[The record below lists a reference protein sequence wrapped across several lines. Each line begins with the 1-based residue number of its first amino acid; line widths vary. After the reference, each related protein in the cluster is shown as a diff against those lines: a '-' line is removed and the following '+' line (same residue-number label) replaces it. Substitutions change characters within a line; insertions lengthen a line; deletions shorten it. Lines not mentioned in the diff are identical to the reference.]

1 MNVTEKC
8 EIEYEK
14 NGVKHVLT
22 LDEAREIRSAV
33 DRIEGTFRP
42 TFRPVTYPWLPV
54 PYCPPMAP
62 WPVVQPWE
70 NPWIITNFIT

>member
-22 LDEAREIRSAV
+22 LDEAREIRAAV

-42 TFRPVTYPWLPV
+42 VAYPWLPIPNWEPV
-54 PYCPPMAP
+54 TP
-62 WPVVQPWE
+62 WWQGLTWSNQERV
-70 NPWIITNFIT
+70 IIPRRR